1 LVVVLLLLF
10 LGWWWLGLWLVGMV
24 MVMMVMMVVMVLGR
38 IRGASLVWCWWV
50 DPWSWMDRSGLMIA
64 LLPDPPRPPAI
75 QLLAFVAAFL
85 EPK

>member
-1 LVVVLLLLF
+1 LVVVLLLF
-10 LGWWWLGLWLVGMV
+10 LGWWWGVWLGLGLWLV
-24 MVMMVMMVVMVLGR
+24 MVMMVVMVLGR
-38 IRGASLVWCWWV
+38 IRGVSLVWCWWV

-64 LLPDPPRPPAI
+64 LLPDPPCPPAI